1 MESKMRHNTIL
12 TLDRRGFL
20 TPPLRRRD
28 KSATNALADSPKF
41 CGKNVPP
48 IHKKAY
54 NDIVFVR
61 ERAFSTIEYALL
73 IAVAVAALI
82 TMSVYIKRAV
92 SGRFK
97 DTADSFGFGRQ
108 YDPDHTDQKCYDKN
122 GDPTACP

>member
-1 MESKMRHNTIL
+1 MRHKTIL

-28 KSATNALADSPKF
+28 K
-41 CGKNVPP
+41 NVPP

-54 NDIVFVR
+54 NDIVFAR
-61 ERAFSTIEYALL
+61 ESAFSTIEYALL

-108 YDPDHTDQKCYDKN
+108 YEPDHTDQKCYDKN

>member
-1 MESKMRHNTIL
+1 MRDNIIL

-20 TPPLRRRD
+20 TPPLWL
-28 KSATNALADSPKF
+28 NSPPLV
-41 CGKNVPP
+41 GGARGGGSR
-48 IHKKAY
+48 KAQ
-54 NDIVFVR
+54 
-61 ERAFSTIEYALL
+61 RAFSTIEYALL

-108 YDPDHTDQKCYDKN
+108 YEPGVTIEITTKSAED
-122 GDPTACP
+122 